1 MVSTKI
7 YNIVVNGEEKEFE
20 GKIISFIEV
29 VELAFGQVS
38 DNDRTITTVTYARG
52 QGNKPEGSMVNGDTV
67 KVKEGMV
74 FNVVRTDK
82 S

>member
-1 MVSTKI
+1 MNDNKI
-7 YNIVVNGEEKEFE
+7 YNIVVNGEAKEFE
-20 GKIISFIEV
+20 GKIISFTEI
-29 VELAFGQVS
+29 VELAYGKVS

-52 QGNKPEGSMVNGDTV
+52 HGNKPEGSMVEGDTV
-67 KVKEGMV
+67 RVKEGMV